1 MLNMI
6 KIIMDHDER
15 VKDIIDKTEKL
26 FMKKGYE
33 NTSVADIIK
42 KVGIAKGTFYH
53 YFQSKDELLD
63 AIVDRMLQDIWDRVD
78 VIVAQDNLNALDKFF
93 GFFGVFR
100 TISKGREKLIEDIHK
115 EENAHIHLK
124 LEKKMYPV
132 ITPKFEKI
140 IRQGIDEGVF
150 DTDYPAEAA
159 LIIMVSISTLTP
171 VQEHSH
177 NMKKGVGDIQQL
189 NMFFDLIERI
199 LGAKRGLF
207 KKQMKKIMKPLEA
220 CK

>member
-1 MLNMI
+1 MEHN
-6 KIIMDHDER
+6 ER
-15 VKDIIDKTEKL
+15 MNDIIKKAEKL
-26 FMKKGYE
+26 FTKKGYD

-53 YFQSKDELLD
+53 YFKSKDELLD
-63 AIVDRMLQDIWDRVD
+63 AIVERMLREIWDSVD
-78 VIVAQDNLNALDKFF
+78 VIVVNDDLDAINKFF

-124 LEKKMYPV
+124 LEKKMYPE

-140 IRQGIDEGVF
+140 IRQGIDEGIF
-150 DTDYPAEAA
+150 NTKYPSEAA
-159 LIIMVSISTLTP
+159 MVIMVSISTLTP

-177 NMKKGVGDIQQL
+177 NIKNGVTDIDQL
-189 NMFFDLIERI
+189 KMFFDLMERI
-199 LGAKRGLF
+199 LGAKPGLF
-207 KKQMKKIMKPLEA
+207 MKHMKKLMEDLDKN
-220 CK
+220 